1 MENIKRPLV
10 ENIIEV
16 LENIKTFNKELPN
29 SEHLIRKLSSFKQ
42 WYYSNELDMFGPSMF
57 LGYKKNSATE
67 YKKGTAYGDRYMD
80 GWDTEAVI
88 RQWSIE
94 AKGADFMEL
103 EEKLSVML
111 SEYDKKLK
119 SNARIHLLSR

>member
-1 MENIKRPLV
+1 
-10 ENIIEV
+10 
-16 LENIKTFNKELPN
+16 
-29 SEHLIRKLSSFKQ
+29 
-42 WYYSNELDMFGPSMF
+42 
-57 LGYKKNSATE
+57 
-67 YKKGTAYGDRYMD
+67 MD

-88 RQWSIE
+88 KQWSIE
-94 AKGADFMEL
+94 AKGLDFMAL

>member
-1 MENIKRPLV
+1 MSILSLV
-10 ENIIEV
+10 ENISDI
-16 LENIKTFNKELPN
+16 LENIKTFNEQLPN
-29 SEHLIRKLSSFKQ
+29 SQHLIRKLSSFKQ

-57 LGYKKNSATE
+57 IGYKKNTTAE
-67 YKKGTAYGDRYMD
+67 YERGTAYNDRYMD

-88 RQWSIE
+88 RQWSVE

-103 EEKLSVML
+103 EEKLSLML